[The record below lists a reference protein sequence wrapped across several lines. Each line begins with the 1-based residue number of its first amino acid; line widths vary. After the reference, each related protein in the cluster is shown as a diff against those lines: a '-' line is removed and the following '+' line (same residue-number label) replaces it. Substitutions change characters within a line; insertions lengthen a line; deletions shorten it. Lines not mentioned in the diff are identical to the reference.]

1 METERMK
8 LKLFLQNNIHDV
20 HAIEILMKEHQELE
34 SKFLPITQPRK
45 LNGGDYADYVLHE
58 IFNGGSVSFSEGR
71 WHLWYYDPPSSEEVV
86 EAIRTRQFV
95 KNMFGGDPQDLDLFL
110 AEPHAVEEPL

>member
-1 METERMK
+1 MKNERMR
-8 LKLFLQNNIHDV
+8 LKRYLCSHMHDV
-20 HAIEILMKEHQELE
+20 NAIEILIRHHPELKT
-34 SKFLPITQPRK
+34 KFATVTHPRK
-45 LNGGDYADYVLHE
+45 LNGHDYADYVLHE

-71 WHLWYYDPPSSEEVV
+71 WHLWYYEPPSSEEVV
-86 EAIRTRQFV
+86 EGIRTRQFV